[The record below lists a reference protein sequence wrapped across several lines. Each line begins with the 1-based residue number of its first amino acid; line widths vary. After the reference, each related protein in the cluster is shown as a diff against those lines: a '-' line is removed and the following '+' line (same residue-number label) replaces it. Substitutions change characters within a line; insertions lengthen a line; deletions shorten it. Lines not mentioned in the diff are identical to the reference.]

1 MLHVIVFNQVLEYF
15 LNVVSILALSDMLIP
30 TAAALIVS
38 DLIRVI
44 SGELGLFLWIEYL
57 LEGMR
62 LAEAKEFLLLKLVS
76 LNFLLLHLNYRL
88 LEKDS

>member
-1 MLHVIVFNQVLEYF
+1 
-15 LNVVSILALSDMLIP
+15 MLIP